1 MCSTK
6 LILLAVLIVVC
17 VTYHLVLKIYLGKPG
32 KLSLV
37 QFVNVTTS
45 AFSIISGGST
55 IHTLITSQQV
65 RSLLGDDI
73 VITLFVGVAAVIWV
87 SIQQMLKP

>member
-1 MCSTK
+1 MSSTK

-17 VTYHLVLKIYLGKPG
+17 VTYHLVVKIR
-32 KLSLV
+32 KLSLA

-45 AFSIISGGST
+45 ASGVIAGSST
-55 IHTLITSQQV
+55 IYTLITSQQV
-65 RSLLGDDI
+65 RSLLGEDV